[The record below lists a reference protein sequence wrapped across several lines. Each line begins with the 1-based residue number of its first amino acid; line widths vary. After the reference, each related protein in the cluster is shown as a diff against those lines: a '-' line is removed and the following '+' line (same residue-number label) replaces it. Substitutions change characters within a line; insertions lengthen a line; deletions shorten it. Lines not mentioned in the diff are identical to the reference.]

1 MRACAGERLSHE
13 PKATTGRSSRDK
25 KPASRS
31 HGVSNTFL
39 MRAHTCPHY
48 THAVMH
54 PMGHC
59 ATPLPGTEHPQLGR
73 ARN

>member
-1 MRACAGERLSHE
+1 MS
-13 PKATTGRSSRDK
+13 PKPPQDAAPGDK
-25 KPASRS
+25 KPVSRS

-39 MRAHTCPHY
+39 TRVRVHTSPHY
-48 THAVMH
+48 THVVMH